1 MTKIPRPSFQRSFS
15 VIYYETPTRN
25 MFGCSKRKK
34 LDWWFQVVKGFNYGQ
49 EPNKRNFVA
58 KSGLSRFTHGGLAE
72 GVGVTISHK
81 NYDVIYE
88 QPIRRFKH
96 VEFEGHLHDCMSV
109 SYFC

>member
-1 MTKIPRPSFQRSFS
+1 
-15 VIYYETPTRN
+15 

-49 EPNKRNFVA
+49 EPNKRSFVA
-58 KSGLSRFTHGGLAE
+58 HGGVAE

-81 NYDVIYE
+81 NDDVIYE
-88 QPIRRFKH
+88 QPIRRFTH
-96 VEFEGHLHDCMSV
+96 VEFEEHLHDCMSV